1 MRIPIRKTH
10 VEIDLDAIEH
20 NIHTLWERAGREK
33 EYVVLLKADAYGHG
47 SVAVGRLAE
56 ELGAF
61 AGGVAALEEVEYL
74 RSKGIRLPL
83 LMLEDLFTDE
93 IAPAFERD
101 VKFSLSSIEY
111 ARELNKI
118 AEKMHT
124 TACVHV
130 NVDTGMGRLGIQA
143 AQALDF
149 FKSLQELPRLQI
161 EGVFTHFPTADESDK
176 SFSLQQI
183 EQFRRLLGQLKKIGI
198 EPQYAHVANSGAVLD
213 FPQESAF
220 QIIRPGVST
229 FGMYP
234 SGEVDHSVPL
244 KEAFTLKSAFIKVDR
259 FPAHSSIGYGR
270 TFSTTR
276 PSRIGVLPV
285 GYGDGFV
292 RDYSGNAE
300 VLVHGR
306 RAPVVGRVS
315 MDMITVDLTD
325 IPEAVQV
332 GDQAVLLGRQQWEE
346 RREHITSEELARRAD
361 TITYEVTCLIGKRV
375 PRVFLRKGWKIGV
388 DAMSGSFLSWVN
400 S

>member
-1 MRIPIRKTH
+1 MRIPIRKSY
-10 VEIDLDAIEH
+10 VEVDLDAIEH
-20 NIHTLWERAGREK
+20 NINTLWDRAGREK
-33 EYVVLLKADAYGHG
+33 GYLVLLKADAYGHG
-47 SVAVGRLAE
+47 NVAVGRLAE
-56 ELGAF
+56 EMGVF

-83 LMLEDLFTDE
+83 LLLEDLFTDE
-93 IAPAFERD
+93 IAPAFERN

-124 TACVHV
+124 TARVHV

-143 AQALDF
+143 ARALDF
-149 FKSLQELPRLQI
+149 FKSLQEFPRLQI
-161 EGVFTHFPTADESDK
+161 EGVFTHFPVADEKDK

-183 EQFRRLLGQLKKIGI
+183 EEFRRLLDQLKKIGI

-213 FPQESAF
+213 FPRESAF

-244 KEAFTLKSAFIKVDR
+244 KEAFTLKSAFIKVDS
-259 FPAHSSIGYGR
+259 FPAHASIGYGR
-270 TFSTTR
+270 TFYTTR
-276 PSRIGVLPV
+276 PSRIGVLPI

-300 VLVHGR
+300 VIVHGK

-325 IPEAVQV
+325 VPEAVQV
-332 GDQAVLLGRQQWEE
+332 GDGAVLLGRQQWEDRSE
-346 RREHITSEELARRAD
+346 QITSEELAQRAN

-375 PRVFLRKGWKIGV
+375 PRVFQRKGWKIGV
-388 DAMSGSFLSWVN
+388 EAMSGSFLSWVK